1 MKKRA
6 YFILSTQRSG
16 STLLCRDMASTQV
29 MGTPD
34 EHMIKVLSEKNADI
48 DALFSRCCDSQGNFG
63 LKLMANYLDEA
74 AMFFNRSDNPNFA
87 TALHSF
93 SQRFDEVIVIYITRD
108 DYFDQAL
115 SRIMAKRTNSW
126 HDFGK
131 GFMANDGKFFD
142 YKEINNKRSHIADN
156 ISMTEVNKNILSIFR
171 ENEKLSEVFES
182 ISGDNVKKY
191 KTNYNEIVYS
201 SESFLSSIYGERVAI
216 QRSMKKVTDMND
228 VIKAKKNYFLSSSHI
243 TSNDFID
250 TLRDAALHCEKSDI
264 TISKKLM
271 SVALSLRPLG
281 AFLIE
286 KMKQYSLLDNRK

>member
-34 EHMIKVLSEKNADI
+34 EHMIKMLSGKDTDM
-48 DALFSRCCDSQGNFG
+48 DALYSRCSDDKGNFG

-74 AMFFNRSDNPNFA
+74 CMSLTEGVSSD
-87 TALHSF
+87 F
-93 SQRFDEVIVIYITRD
+93 SAVIDLFSKKYDEVVVIYITRD

-115 SRIMAKRTNSW
+115 SRIMAKKTNSW

-131 GFMANDGKFFD
+131 GFVANTGKCSD
-142 YKEINNKRSHIADN
+142 YKEINNQRSYVADN
-156 ISMTEVNKNILSIFR
+156 VLMADINQNILSIFK
-171 ENEKLSEVFES
+171 ENEKLAEIFEQ
-182 ISGDNVKKY
+182 ITADNVSKY
-191 KTNYNEIVYS
+191 QTNYNEVVYS
-201 SESFLSSIYGERVAI
+201 SEQLLTNVYGGQVKVIRN
-216 QRSMKKVTDMND
+216 MKKVTDVKD
-228 VIKAKKNYFLSSSHI
+228 VMKAKKKYFLASNHI
-243 TSNDFID
+243 TSNLFID

-264 TISKKLM
+264 RISKKLM
-271 SVALSLRPLG
+271 SVALSLRPFG

-286 KMKQYSLLDNRK
+286 KMQHYSHLETKK